1 MLSIIFFKKIYIFI
15 NRHARS
21 SYVIISLT
29 PRGIKEVSAPIRLS
43 LLYLLYFFRKGGV

>member
-1 MLSIIFFKKIYIFI
+1 MLSIIFTKKIYIFI